1 MRKFTL
7 LKTMMLAIVLFASSG
22 ISAQLLVEDFDY
34 TVGSLLTANGWIT
47 HSGAGTNSETVSTSS
62 ISYTGYASSGVGA
75 EVALATTGEDVNKG
89 FTSQT
94 TGSVYAAFIVNV
106 TSATTTGDYFIHF
119 AATTGTNVTTFGARL
134 WAKKDASNNLSFGI
148 SKSSTA
154 ANLSYT
160 GFTYSLG
167 TSYLMVIK
175 YNFVT
180 GATNDNCE
188 LFINP
193 VIGNP
198 EPVST
203 LKTLQVDDA
212 TADLPA
218 IQSICLRQGNSSNAP
233 IVKIDGIRVSTI
245 WTEAV
250 TPGTATPKVATPS
263 FSPIP
268 GNYVTAQNVTIT
280 STDGS
285 SIYYTLDGSD
295 PDQTKTLYTSPISV
309 SSTTTIKAKAY
320 KTGMD
325 PSTIA
330 IGNYTFP
337 TNVANI
343 AALRAAPLGFYKL
356 TGEAVLT
363 LKTTT
368 RNAKYIQDATGAVL
382 IDDASAKVTTS
393 YNLGDGISGIIGT
406 TAFFNSMLQF
416 TPVADPGAPTSTGK
430 TVNPLDLTLT
440 DLINHQAVLVKVSGV
455 TISDIDAGTGS
466 FVVSKSYNLNGAA
479 NPVLRTQ
486 YADLNYIGQTIP
498 TAAQDIIGVV
508 LVNGTTVQL
517 VPRSL
522 SDMVS
527 TGLSTAKQNLKLF
540 AANGKINFEAAEGET
555 VEVYNTVGQ
564 KVLSAAAISGNNT
577 LTVNAKGVVF
587 VKVGNRTGKV
597 IL

>member
-22 ISAQLLVEDFDY
+22 ISAQLLVENFDY
-34 TVGSLLTANGWIT
+34 TI
-47 HSGAGTNSETVSTSS
+47 GTV
-62 ISYTGYASSGVGA
+62 
-75 EVALATTGEDVNKG
+75 L
-89 FTSQT
+89 
-94 TGSVYAAFIVNV
+94 
-106 TSATTTGDYFIHF
+106 TTTQ
-119 AATTGTNVTTFGARL
+119 AATPPVFDPVTGWGVTGTNVSDPITVTDGLTFNGYAGSGIGGAANVIKGGEDINKPFTPQTSGTVYTAFLIKTEATNSLGYFFHLGKNIIGTTFFSRIWVNATG
-134 WAKKDASNNLSFGI
+134 DGI
-148 SKSSTA
+148 NVTTSSTA
-154 ANLSYT
+154 PTTWLPITAGTPVLLVLKHN
-160 GFTYSLG
+160 FTSHNTDLYILNSFSATEPA
-167 TSYLMVIK
+167 TSAVQIAEAS
-175 YNFVT
+175 VT
-180 GATNDNCE
+180 E
-188 LFINP
+188 
-193 VIGNP
+193 IGS
-198 EPVST
+198 V
-203 LKTLQVDDA
+203 A
-212 TADLPA
+212 
-218 IQSICLRQGNSSNAP
+218 LRQYAASQR
-233 IVKIDGIRVSTI
+233 IVVDGIRIGTT
-245 WTEAV
+245 WAEAV
-250 TPGTATPKVATPS
+250 APASGTPKVATPS

-268 GNYVTAQNVTIT
+268 GNYVAAQNVTIT

-382 IDDASAKVTTS
+382 IDDASAKITTT

-430 TVNPLDLTLT
+430 TVNSLDLTLT
-440 DLINHQAVLVKVSGV
+440 DLINHQAELVKVSGV
-455 TISDIDAGTGS
+455 TISDITSGTGM
-466 FVVSKSYNLNGAA
+466 FVASTSYNLNAA
-479 NPVLRTQ
+479 TNPVLRTQ

-508 LVNGTTVQL
+508 LVNGTTAQL

>member
-1 MRKFTL
+1 MRKITL
-7 LKTMMLAIVLFASSG
+7 LKSMLLAIILFASSG
-22 ISAQLLVEDFDY
+22 ISAQLLVENFDY
-34 TVGSLLTANGWIT
+34 TIGTVLTTTATADPVTGWASHSGNGTANIDV
-47 HSGAGTNSETVSTSS
+47 TNGLSFS
-62 ISYTGYASSGVGA
+62 GYAGNDIG
-75 EVALATTGEDVNKG
+75 G
-89 FTSQT
+89 
-94 TGSVYAAFIVNV
+94 
-106 TSATTTGDYFIHF
+106 
-119 AATTGTNVTTFGARL
+119 
-134 WAKKDASNNLSFGI
+134 
-148 SKSSTA
+148 A
-154 ANLSYT
+154 ANLDNNGQDINRTFTAQTSGTVYT
-160 GFTYSLG
+160 AFIIKTDPSNSQGYFLNLEKFAITTAFVSRVWVNATGNGVSVTNTSTAPTNWLTITAG
-167 TSYLMVIK
+167 TPTLLVLK
-175 YNFVT
+175 HNFSTHKTDLFVLNSFS
-180 GATNDNCE
+180 AT
-188 LFINP
+188 
-193 VIGNP
+193 
-198 EPVST
+198 EP
-203 LKTLQVDDA
+203 A
-212 TADLPA
+212 TAGITIDETLTEIGSVA
-218 IQSICLRQGNSSNAP
+218 LRQYATAQRI
-233 IVKIDGIRVSTI
+233 IVDGLRVGTT
-245 WTEAV
+245 WAEAV
-250 TPGTATPKVATPS
+250 APASGTPKVATPS

-268 GNYVTAQNVTIT
+268 GNYVAAQNVTIT

-295 PDQTKTLYTSPISV
+295 PDQTKTLYSSPISV

-363 LKTTT
+363 FKTTT

-382 IDDASAKVTTS
+382 IDDASAKVTTT

-430 TVNPLDLTLT
+430 TVTPLDLTLT
-440 DLINHQAVLVKVSGV
+440 DLINHQAELVKVSGV
-455 TISDIDAGTGS
+455 TISDITSGTGM
-466 FVVSKSYNLNGAA
+466 FVALTSYNLNGAT

-498 TAAQDIIGVV
+498 TAAQEIIGVV
-508 LVNGTTVQL
+508 LVNGTTAQL
-517 VPRSL
+517 VPRSMA
-522 SDMVS
+522 DMVS